1 VTVSVTIGWSLF
13 HIDVKQ
19 SFDVVMIVIEVV
31 KVVVVA
37 DVAVA
42 AVVVLVHAMRRTCNI
57 GPRKGTCSATS
68 CIGFRAATSS
78 AVLMVFMILGPFP
91 GMIVKSTPNAGKGVK
106 ISKEGKHE
114 A

>member
-13 HIDVKQ
+13 YIGVKQ

-42 AVVVLVHAMRRTCNI
+42 AVVVLVHAM
-57 GPRKGTCSATS
+57 
-68 CIGFRAATSS
+68 
-78 AVLMVFMILGPFP
+78 
-91 GMIVKSTPNAGKGVK
+91 
-106 ISKEGKHE
+106 
-114 A
+114 